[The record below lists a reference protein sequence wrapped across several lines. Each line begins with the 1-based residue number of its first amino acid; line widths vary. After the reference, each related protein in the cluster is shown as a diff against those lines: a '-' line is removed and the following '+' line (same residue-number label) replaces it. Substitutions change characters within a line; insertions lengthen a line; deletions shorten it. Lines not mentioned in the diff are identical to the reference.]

1 MECVVKDR
9 LDEFC
14 FWADDAV
21 DEDAVVLRKDA
32 IKIGVEIIE
41 DFESRTCEN
50 CKYFIDEK
58 GTKLQFCNARTEG
71 GIIGWNGYGKDFGCN
86 KFESKSNE

>member
-1 MECVVKDR
+1 MNREEFKDKHENWIGR
-9 LDEFC
+9 DEV
-14 FWADDAV
+14 ALI
-21 DEDAVVLRKDA
+21 DEIYD
-32 IKIGVEIIE
+32 

-58 GTKLQFCNARTEG
+58 GTKLQFCNARTVG

-86 KFESKSNE
+86 KFERKDKCE